1 MDTFRLFLVV
11 LLTPLLLM
19 GCGAARR
26 PDQMPLQ
33 RMSVR
38 EMFPGNPQA
47 QALAKAA
54 EKGDITTMDKLVAV
68 GADPN
73 ATGTYGVTVPV
84 WLLYHPNKTGFR
96 RLLELGADPN
106 KITRSEAGQE
116 NSLMHRAAARSG
128 YIGAEYLQM
137 AIDIGRG
144 DPNLE
149 VGEFRRT
156 PIWEASPPNN
166 IDAFAVLLNAGV
178 DINFTTSHMSKFYLV
193 LETARSNNYKAT
205 LYLLLSGA
213 EYQRKTPSGHNLKK
227 IIQYH
232 IKDEKP
238 YTIGYDA
245 SQYMWF
251 WRCVDFLEK
260 RGETF
265 TFTPKSVRPSVLSTD
280 PPDIFAGL
288 RKSGEHE

>member
-1 MDTFRLFLVV
+1 MDLLRLFLVV

-47 QALAKAA
+47 QALANAA
-54 EKGDITTMDKLVAV
+54 EKGDIATMDKLVAA

-84 WLLYHPNKTGFR
+84 WLLYHPNKAGFR
-96 RLLELGADPN
+96 CLLELGADPN

-137 AIDIGRG
+137 AIDIGHG
-144 DPNLE
+144 DPHLE
-149 VGEFRRT
+149 IGEFKRT
-156 PIWEASPPNN
+156 PIWEALPPNN
-166 IDAFAVLLNAGV
+166 IDAFAVLLRAGV

-193 LETARSNNYKAT
+193 LQTARFSNYKAT
-205 LYLLLSGA
+205 LYLLQNGA
-213 EYQRKTPSGHNLKK
+213 DYKKKTPSGYDL
-227 IIQYH
+227 IRQMQYQIH
-232 IKDEKP
+232 D
-238 YTIGYDA
+238 DA
-245 SQYMWF
+245 RYVTSDNSPQYMWF

-265 TFTPKSVRPSVLSTD
+265 TFTPKSVRPLVLSIE

-288 RKSGEHE
+288 KK